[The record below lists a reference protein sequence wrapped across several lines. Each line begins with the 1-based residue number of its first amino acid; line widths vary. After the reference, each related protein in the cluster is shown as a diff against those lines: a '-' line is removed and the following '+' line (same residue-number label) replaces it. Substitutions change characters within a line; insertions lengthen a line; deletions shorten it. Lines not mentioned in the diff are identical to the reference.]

1 MTSRGNSAGSLLIA
15 CLGGV
20 VIVLGL
26 TILTVDT
33 ARSLDAGEWRSD
45 SVLDLL
51 KSPHAELFLPEDFVG
66 WLQHPRSLKA
76 LHPPVVYVLD
86 TIAQWLVCLG
96 LGSFI
101 VWKALK

>member
-1 MTSRGNSAGSLLIA
+1 MTTKGNTARSLLIA

-26 TILTVDT
+26 TILAVDT
-33 ARSLDAGEWRSD
+33 ARSLDASEWRSD
-45 SVLDLL
+45 SLLDLL
-51 KSPHAELFLPEDFVG
+51 KSPHVESFLPEDFVA

-86 TIAQWLVCLG
+86 TIAQWLVCLV
-96 LGSFI
+96 LGTFI